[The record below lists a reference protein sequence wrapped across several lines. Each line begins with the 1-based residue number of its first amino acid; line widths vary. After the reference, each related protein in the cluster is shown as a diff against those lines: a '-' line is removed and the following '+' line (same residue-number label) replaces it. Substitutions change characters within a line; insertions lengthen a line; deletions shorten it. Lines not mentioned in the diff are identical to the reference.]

1 MTENK
6 TDSLL
11 DMIPQASH
19 FYYYFRGCWANGKE
33 GTITDSNGHG
43 IYRFYPFVKE
53 EKGNRIDTEIDFD
66 DYVTNPIVA
75 MGIIGYWLHYRK
87 NNDRLASYTTWTKE
101 DERKNTLKIFSDY
114 TQDKLN
120 QYIEREQY
128 SPSSWRRDLEK
139 EFYID
144 FIIRNEELLN
154 EKTQALMEY
163 ITPSDQQQVKEVIA
177 EYILYLEEKR
187 NAYNPTPK
195 PKDGDEC
202 SSQSEVELNRLPQKE
217 HGKYYYGKD
226 YEIFHEN
233 LNPATI
239 ADAIK
244 TLPRGEV
251 KSERKLFLTVYTAF
265 DKLHWLTSKTYTK
278 FISWMKFH
286 SGIHFETNDFRNLVF
301 DEDMEI
307 LLPQIIAVFSV
318 EVDDDCYDD
327 KEEFYRKNPQ
337 GDYLTKINKG
347 YK

>member
-1 MTENK
+1 
-6 TDSLL
+6 
-11 DMIPQASH
+11 
-19 FYYYFRGCWANGKE
+19 
-33 GTITDSNGHG
+33 
-43 IYRFYPFVKE
+43 
-53 EKGNRIDTEIDFD
+53 
-66 DYVTNPIVA
+66 
-75 MGIIGYWLHYRK
+75 
-87 NNDRLASYTTWTKE
+87 
-101 DERKNTLKIFSDY
+101 
-114 TQDKLN
+114 
-120 QYIEREQY
+120 
-128 SPSSWRRDLEK
+128 LEK

-217 HGKYYYGKD
+217 HGKDYYGKD

-251 KSERKLFLTVYTAF
+251 KSERKVFMTVYTAF

-286 SGIHFETNDFRNLVF
+286 SGIHFETNDFKNLVF